1 MVSAFTATASHEV
14 LERIRGV
21 LFPDGKAR
29 IVGESADRPAIS
41 YSVLPVLCPGQ
52 SLSRLVHSSEP
63 PILVFCRTRSDTE
76 VACRQARRSC
86 GERTSFFYHA
96 GLSREERA
104 GVETWFL
111 GSHDG
116 VLFATCAYGMGVDKP
131 DIRTVIHARLPPSV
145 EAYLQESGRAG
156 RDGRMSRAIL
166 LLARTSEEGHRAR
179 LPDARAAERFDRMLS
194 YAMRDDECRRN
205 ALLSRIGQAPVA
217 CSGCDVCDG
226 STVPH
231 AEGEPQIMS
240 FVARHGRRFFPTEAA
255 EIMSARASPRSV
267 RGFYDCVSGWKSL
280 EGWTTSEVKIA
291 IRTLESE
298 GRLRV
303 RARGPWKGCLSVGR
317 TPPTLL

>member
-1 MVSAFTATASHEV
+1 
-14 LERIRGV
+14 
-21 LFPDGKAR
+21 
-29 IVGESADRPAIS
+29 
-41 YSVLPVLCPGQ
+41 
-52 SLSRLVHSSEP
+52 
-63 PILVFCRTRSDTE
+63 
-76 VACRQARRSC
+76 
-86 GERTSFFYHA
+86 
-96 GLSREERA
+96 
-104 GVETWFL
+104 
-111 GSHDG
+111 
-116 VLFATCAYGMGVDKP
+116 MGVDKP

-267 RGFYDCVSGWKSL
+267 RGFYDCVSGWSPRAGSAFVRVDPGKVVSP
-280 EGWTTSEVKIA
+280 SA
-291 IRTLESE
+291 
-298 GRLRV
+298 GRHQLCFDT
-303 RARGPWKGCLSVGR
+303 PWK
-317 TPPTLL
+317 T